1 MNRIFQLLTIITCA
15 LFVGCEGN
23 TDYTWQVT
31 NNSSSDIQVWAESGF
46 SLVEDSVVISTNSTE
61 MIGFFNQLGG
71 NKTEQLPE
79 NAFNSLVVVNAAGD
93 TMQSSY
99 IDPGSWIS
107 EIEQIKRVPSQ
118 YEHVYTFVVNDGDF

>member
-61 MIGFFNQLGG
+61 MIGFFNQLGE

-118 YEHVYTFVVNDGDF
+118 YEHVYTFVVNDGGF

>member
-15 LFVGCEGN
+15 LFIGCEGN

-31 NNSSSDIQVWAESGF
+31 NSSSSEIQIWAESGF
-46 SLVEDSVVISTNSTE
+46 SSVEDSVVISVNSTE
-61 MIGFFNQLGG
+61 TIGVFSQLGG

-79 NAFNSLVVVNAAGD
+79 NAFNSLIVVNAAGD

-107 EIEQIKRVPSQ
+107 DIDQIKKVPSQ

>member
-1 MNRIFQLLTIITCA
+1 MR
-15 LFVGCEGN
+15 GN

-46 SLVEDSVVISTNSTE
+46 SSVEDSVVISTNSTE

-107 EIEQIKRVPSQ
+107 EIEHIKRVPSQ